1 MFGLI
6 PFENMIM
13 DNANSSLSDIFDTFF
28 NDDLTK
34 MFNME
39 ESIKTEIKE
48 KDDSYLLKAELPG
61 VNKEDLQLDYND
73 GYLTISAVQNTN
85 FENKNDNY
93 FGQERCYKQVSK
105 SFYFDNVDKEK
116 IQAKFQ
122 DEILGVI
129 LLTSFLGKITPNI
142 SSWNLGVI
150 FTYFFLR

>member
-1 MFGLI
+1 MFDLI

-39 ESIKTEIKE
+39 ESIKTDIKE

-93 FGQERCYKQVSK
+93 FGQEKCCKQVSK

-122 DEILGVI
+122 DGILGVI
-129 LLTSFLGKITPNI
+129 LPKKEVSKNNSGKIYI
-142 SSWNLGVI
+142 Q
-150 FTYFFLR
+150 

>member
-48 KDDSYLLKAELPG
+48 KDDSYLLKAELP
-61 VNKEDLQLDYND
+61 
-73 GYLTISAVQNTN
+73 
-85 FENKNDNY
+85 
-93 FGQERCYKQVSK
+93 
-105 SFYFDNVDKEK
+105 
-116 IQAKFQ
+116 
-122 DEILGVI
+122 
-129 LLTSFLGKITPNI
+129 
-142 SSWNLGVI
+142 
-150 FTYFFLR
+150 

>member
-122 DEILGVI
+122 DGILGVI
-129 LLTSFLGKITPNI
+129 LPKK
-142 SSWNLGVI
+142 
-150 FTYFFLR
+150 

>member
-1 MFGLI
+1 MFSLI

-13 DNANSSLSDIFDTFF
+13 GNASSSLSDIFDTFF

-34 MFNME
+34 MFNMQ
-39 ESIKTEIKE
+39 ESIKTEINE

-105 SFYFDNVDKEK
+105 SFYFDNVEKEK

-122 DEILGVI
+122 DGILGVI
-129 LLTSFLGKITPNI
+129 LPKKKVSKNDSSKIYI
-142 SSWNLGVI
+142 Q
-150 FTYFFLR
+150 

>member
-1 MFGLI
+1 MFSLI

-13 DNANSSLSDIFDTFF
+13 GNASSSLSDIFDTFF

-122 DEILGVI
+122 DGILGVI
-129 LLTSFLGKITPNI
+129 LPKKKVSKNDSSKIYI
-142 SSWNLGVI
+142 Q
-150 FTYFFLR
+150 

>member
-13 DNANSSLSDIFDTFF
+13 GNANSSLSDIFDTFF

-39 ESIKTEIKE
+39 DSIKTEIKE

-61 VNKEDLQLDYND
+61 VNKEDLQLEYND
-73 GYLTISAVQNTN
+73 GYLTISAVQDTN
-85 FENKNDNY
+85 FENKNHNY

-105 SFYFDNVDKEK
+105 SFYFDNVEKEK

-122 DEILGVI
+122 DGILGVI
-129 LLTSFLGKITPNI
+129 LPKKEVSKNNSSKIYI
-142 SSWNLGVI
+142 Q
-150 FTYFFLR
+150 

>member
-105 SFYFDNVDKEK
+105 SFYFDNVDK
-116 IQAKFQ
+116 
-122 DEILGVI
+122 
-129 LLTSFLGKITPNI
+129 
-142 SSWNLGVI
+142 
-150 FTYFFLR
+150 

>member
-1 MFGLI
+1 MFSLI

-13 DNANSSLSDIFDTFF
+13 GNASSSLSDIFDTFF

-39 ESIKTEIKE
+39 ESINTEIKE

-93 FGQERCYKQVSK
+93 VGQERCYKQVSK
-105 SFYFDNVDKEK
+105 SFYFDNVEKEK

-122 DEILGVI
+122 DGILGVI
-129 LLTSFLGKITPNI
+129 LPKKKVSKNDSSKIYI
-142 SSWNLGVI
+142 Q
-150 FTYFFLR
+150 

>member
-129 LLTSFLGKITPNI
+129 LPKK
-142 SSWNLGVI
+142 
-150 FTYFFLR
+150 

>member
-1 MFGLI
+1 M
-6 PFENMIM
+6 
-13 DNANSSLSDIFDTFF
+13 
-28 NDDLTK
+28 
-34 MFNME
+34 
-39 ESIKTEIKE
+39 
-48 KDDSYLLKAELPG
+48 LKAELPG

-122 DEILGVI
+122 DGILGVI
-129 LLTSFLGKITPNI
+129 LPKKEVSKNNSSKIYI
-142 SSWNLGVI
+142 Q
-150 FTYFFLR
+150 

>member
-1 MFGLI
+1 MFSLI

-13 DNANSSLSDIFDTFF
+13 GNASSSLSDIFDTFF

-61 VNKEDLQLDYND
+61 VNKEDLQLEYND
-73 GYLTISAVQNTN
+73 GYLTISAVQDTN

-105 SFYFDNVDKEK
+105 SFYFDNVEKEK

-122 DEILGVI
+122 DGILGVI
-129 LLTSFLGKITPNI
+129 LPKKKVSKNDSSKIYI
-142 SSWNLGVI
+142 Q
-150 FTYFFLR
+150 

>member
-1 MFGLI
+1 MFSLI

-13 DNANSSLSDIFDTFF
+13 GNASSSLSDIFDTFF

-105 SFYFDNVDKEK
+105 SFYFDNVEKEK

-122 DEILGVI
+122 DGILGVI
-129 LLTSFLGKITPNI
+129 LPKKKVSKNDSSKIYI
-142 SSWNLGVI
+142 Q
-150 FTYFFLR
+150 

>member
-1 MFGLI
+1 MFSLI

-13 DNANSSLSDIFDTFF
+13 GNASSSLSDIFDTFF

-105 SFYFDNVDKEK
+105 SFYFDNVEKEK

-122 DEILGVI
+122 DGILGVI
-129 LLTSFLGKITPNI
+129 LPKKEVSKNNSSKIYI
-142 SSWNLGVI
+142 Q
-150 FTYFFLR
+150 

>member
-129 LLTSFLGKITPNI
+129 LPKKEVSKNNSNKIYI
-142 SSWNLGVI
+142 Q
-150 FTYFFLR
+150 